1 MFLYLKNKWRTF
13 LLTYFK
19 KQLYIRKGDVI
30 LNKHTPV
37 TPIIVSANGSDNQPE
52 VLVQAVIVRVVNNK
66 LFLNVSCYTDDVFIS
81 RYSGCNLPVD
91 SLLDDLA
98 LTRFIQRMR
107 NSFVSFN
114 LNDRAVMVLT
124 AEELRTLSNEL
135 SVKMDF
141 IAEWHNKGLSV
152 DKDFDE
158 LGTMLVEKLTRFKVT
173 RIKNKGARWKKLLV
187 SNFHIN
193 GKPVP
198 VETVPPLL
206 PTVLSDLKSVKTP
219 SESEDKTTEPMWYD
233 HIIQQAK
240 DEYADYDKAYP
251 QIIKNNVMYERLGK
265 QNIIAVTDKGVRF
278 KLGDR
283 NTFFITNESLA
294 MAGATVDNIH
304 LFYVSFV
311 SSTSTCQPSG
321 IFHKRRILALS
332 DQ

>member
-30 LNKHTPV
+30 LNNHPPV
-37 TPIIVSANGSDNQPE
+37 TPILTGSDARVNPPI
-52 VLVQAVIVRVVNNK
+52 VLVHTVVVRVVDNSLTVN
-66 LFLNVSCYTDDVFIS
+66 LGCYTNDKFVS
-81 RYSGCNLPVD
+81 RYNGFGLPVKD
-91 SLLDDLA
+91 MLDDLA

-107 NSFVSFN
+107 NAFVIFN
-114 LNDRAVMVLT
+114 RNERAVMVLS
-124 AEELRTLSNEL
+124 AEETEAYIAEL

-141 IAEWHNKGLSV
+141 VIECHKQGLSV
-152 DKDFDE
+152 DKAFDE
-158 LGTMLVEKLTRFKVT
+158 LGTMIIGSLTRFKVT
-173 RIKNKGARWKKLLV
+173 RINNKGNKWKKLLIF
-187 SNFHIN
+187 NFHIN
-193 GKPVP
+193 GKGVA
-198 VETVPPLL
+198 VETVPPVVL
-206 PTVLSDLKSVKTP
+206 PDLKSVKMP
-219 SESEDKTTEPMWYD
+219 SEREDKTTEPMWYD

-240 DEYADYDKAYP
+240 DEYADYDKASP
-251 QIIKNNVMYERLGK
+251 LITKNNVIYERLGK
-265 QNIIAVTDKGVRF
+265 QNIIAVTDKGIRF
-278 KLGDR
+278 KLGNR

-311 SSTSTCQPSG
+311 SSNPAYQPSG